1 MADQHQ
7 LPLFPLE
14 QVLYPSGQL
23 PLHIFEPRYKELAAH
38 CLEENAPFGILLL
51 VEDELV
57 TTGCSA
63 DIDEILQEY
72 DNGEMDILV
81 RGSRRF
87 QVLEVHDSDSY
98 LRADIS
104 YIEEPPEGASPAL
117 RERAITQH
125 MKLLE
130 LAGRT
135 VRPSVYEDVQ
145 DVSYLLAQNAGMDN
159 QQQQH
164 ILELLTADE
173 RMTFLIEYFED
184 LLPKMEE
191 AGDLRRRIQSNGHFK
206 DFPLEG

>member
-23 PLHIFEPRYKELAAH
+23 PLHIFEPRYKELAAY

-87 QVLEVHDSDSY
+87 QVLEVYDSDSY
-98 LRADIS
+98 LTADIS
-104 YIEEPPEGASPAL
+104 YIEEPPEDASPAL

-164 ILELLTADE
+164 LLELLTADE
-173 RMTFLIEYFED
+173 RMTYLINYFED